1 MTLTKCVS
9 FNSVAPHYVIRYNKS
24 LEAFR
29 HMDNSKN
36 SAMKELWDFART
48 RKKFWLLPLVL
59 VLVTLGLL
67 LFLIEGSAISPF
79 VYTLF

>member
-1 MTLTKCVS
+1 
-9 FNSVAPHYVIRYNKS
+9 
-24 LEAFR
+24 
-29 HMDNSKN
+29 MDNSKN